1 MEVDLKWAYLVKNL
15 HCQHILC
22 RMMIMSSGWRTL
34 LHCCLA
40 CVLLAGRL
48 PVSAQR
54 LGSCIRA
61 GNDVDCILQQ
71 CSSRIT
77 INSSAGMDCKT
88 RVENGSSLNGM
99 VCNRLADAIESIA
112 LGHTAPSS
120 NSTSS
125 CIVLDVYPTESGAPH
140 LVPGLPVG
148 DQRSEQRRVISTNLV
163 LRGVGDGASS
173 AGGRGKRQSGG
184 RDPPGST
191 TTPPPTLSTPPPAT
205 GQPPRVNP
213 VCACSLYMHAVQG
226 DMHHLHMSSL
236 HVWE

>member
-1 MEVDLKWAYLVKNL
+1 
-15 HCQHILC
+15 
-22 RMMIMSSGWRTL
+22 MMIMSSGWRTL

-48 PVSAQR
+48 SVYAQR
-54 LGSCIRA
+54 LGSCISA
-61 GNDVDCILQQ
+61 GNDVDCILQL

-77 INSSAGMDCKT
+77 INSSAGVDCKT
-88 RVENGSSLNGM
+88 RVESGRSLNGM

-112 LGHTAPSS
+112 LGHTAPSPI
-120 NSTSS
+120 SS

-148 DQRSEQRRVISTNLV
+148 DQRRVISTNLV
-163 LRGVGDGASS
+163 LRGVGDGSSS
-173 AGGRGKRQSGG
+173 AGDRGKRQTGG

-213 VCACSLYMHAVQG
+213 VCVCAACAFGHA
-226 DMHHLHMSSL
+226 S
-236 HVWE
+236 